1 MNISSTKI
9 LNHKKN
15 GFIIIIYLIKKF
27 DKIIKYIIIIV
38 RNKSIKIAKLLALVL
53 VTFLISSS
61 RSANAYQTSPS
72 FFSVAVEATTSICET
87 SQDIVDDKSQSVI
100 QTSQINYNSELYS
113 NKKITLQQPF
123 QKTKTKNL
131 VHNLSKKRLLSEI
144 LLVEN
149 SELETTKL
157 KNLGVLYLVN
167 LQISQKILSS
177 FFLSLNTQ
185 TILRL
190 QLINLVINQ
199 NKFFWGNFYKDFLDS
214 PEKEKEK
221 SVSITAPIIVLN
233 YKTGDKVL
241 LTCNVKKHNLH
252 TGDEGII
259 TSVIENT
266 NKIRVAFKVGQRL
279 KPLDFRKQLEN
290 IVSIFVKQV

>member
-15 GFIIIIYLIKKF
+15 GFFVIIYLIKKF

-53 VTFLISSS
+53 VAFLIS
-61 RSANAYQTSPS
+61 RQTAAAYQIRPASS
-72 FFSVAVEATTSICET
+72 SYGIEATISICET
-87 SQDIVDDKSQSVI
+87 NQDILDEKSELAI
-100 QTSQINYNSELYS
+100 QMSKINY
-113 NKKITLQQPF
+113 NKKITLENSLQN
-123 QKTKTKNL
+123 TKNKNL
-131 VHNLSKKRLLSEI
+131 VYNLSKKRSLRQIINLEDLSP
-144 LLVEN
+144 
-149 SELETTKL
+149 ETTTSQKL
-157 KNLGVLYLVN
+157 CVLYLVS
-167 LQISQKILSS
+167 LKFSQKMVSA

-199 NKFFWGNFYKDFLDS
+199 NKFFWGNFYKNSLDS

-259 TSVIENT
+259 TSVIDQT
-266 NKIRVAFKVGQRL
+266 NKIRVALQVGQEL

-290 IVSIFVKQV
+290 VVSIFVKQV